1 MIKASV
7 YIICQDEEKH
17 IARVLESV
25 KDFNEII
32 IVDSGSTDKT
42 LEIAK
47 RYNVAI
53 FHKNFLGY
61 SAQKEY
67 AKNLCS
73 NEWVLNLDADEELSD
88 NLKDDIIET
97 INENKCQALE
107 IKIVDFRLKP
117 WQIKAIKQISRV
129 RFFKKEF
136 GVYPEKLVHESIKI
150 NGKILQVKG
159 FIKHYGTDSISKK
172 LEKTNTYSTL
182 RANEKF
188 NKGKKSSFLK
198 LTFIFPVMF
207 FKSYFIRRNFL
218 NGRIGFIDAINN
230 AFYAFLKEAK
240 LYELYLKEKSQ
251 I

>member
-53 FHKNFLGY
+53 FHQNFLGY

-73 NEWVLNLDADEELSD
+73 NEWVLNL
-88 NLKDDIIET
+88 
-97 INENKCQALE
+97 E
-107 IKIVDFRLKP
+107 I
-117 WQIKAIKQISRV
+117 
-129 RFFKKEF
+129 
-136 GVYPEKLVHESIKI
+136 G
-150 NGKILQVKG
+150 
-159 FIKHYGTDSISKK
+159 
-172 LEKTNTYSTL
+172 
-182 RANEKF
+182 RAH
-188 NKGKKSSFLK
+188 
-198 LTFIFPVMF
+198 V
-207 FKSYFIRRNFL
+207 
-218 NGRIGFIDAINN
+218 
-230 AFYAFLKEAK
+230 
-240 LYELYLKEKSQ
+240 
-251 I
+251 